1 MLSVSEYR
9 MVFPERTNKNYA
21 LKENAFASGL
31 EAVTLC
37 FFAKDNPRDSSDEF
51 QCPFSYGV
59 SGSHN
64 ELTFC
69 TSPTLRVLVNGE
81 IRFFFISYIFSIRT
95 VVIREGSFFLG
106 VGRAGEFWYF
116 FPKKGLPSPAF

>member
-1 MLSVSEYR
+1 
-9 MVFPERTNKNYA
+9 MVFTKRTSKNYA
-21 LKENAFASGL
+21 LKEKAFAKGL

-37 FFAKDNPRDSSDEF
+37 FFANEDPNESSDEF

-59 SGSHN
+59 PGSHN

-81 IRFFFISYIFSIRT
+81 IR
-95 VVIREGSFFLG
+95 L
-106 VGRAGEFWYF
+106 
-116 FPKKGLPSPAF
+116 L